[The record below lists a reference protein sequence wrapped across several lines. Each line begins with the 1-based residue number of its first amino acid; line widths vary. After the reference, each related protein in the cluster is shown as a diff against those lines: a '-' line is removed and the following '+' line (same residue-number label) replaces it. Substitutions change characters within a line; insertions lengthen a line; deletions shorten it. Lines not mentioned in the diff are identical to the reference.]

1 MKRIKN
7 AGKGRITEKIP
18 RKLRN
23 FWVSRLRHSCVYK
36 YCYKSYWYYLL
47 HNNKLNASKKNLY
60 FAARPNP
67 GAGIGH
73 QMANWIAGYW
83 FAKNLKSNLHI
94 YHFRLK
100 NGKNF

>member
-23 FWVSRLRHSCVYK
+23 FWVSRLRHSCIYK
-36 YCYKSYWYYLL
+36 YCYKSYWHYLF
-47 HNNKLNASKKNLY
+47 HNNKLNVSKKNLY

-73 QMANWIAGYW
+73 QMANWIAGLQ
-83 FAKNLKSNLHI
+83 KSSKSNLPI

-100 NGKNF
+100 NGKSF